1 MSFSFRKAPIGTNKP
16 SDPFKLPMGNPSDI
30 SIQPKGCM
38 IYSPVDNFVYISDG
52 ANWDRVSGVNNP
64 IDLLL
69 PVTQH
74 RMPKW
79 SEDYPPG
86 GAYTAPVLQD
96 SSLEVDDDGNA
107 TLYDTGNTP
116 SSFPWT
122 NANLMVHGSIVSS
135 YTFGNSL
142 DATDPTIFTPVL
154 TQIQG
159 IPPSSNVPT
168 SNVPISNI
176 RSLEIHTREGYDGG
190 SIAIGHSAMN
200 DIVSSGIDSKSSR
213 NVAVGVSAGKHFS
226 TSATDNV
233 CIGWSAWSGLPSAP
247 VTGSGNIFIGS
258 DSSSRGGTSGYANTG
273 SIAIG
278 AFSSARAD
286 DNIVI
291 GYKSN
296 DNGYNNIVSLGSN
309 AVATGNNRLVLG
321 SGIQVL
327 EIPSHKIENLPTQT
341 YITIQIGKETYL
353 LPLSKMI

>member
-1 MSFSFRKAPIGTNKP
+1 MSFSFRKDSIGSNKP
-16 SDPFKLPMGNPSDI
+16 NVPFKLPMGNPSDI

-38 IYSPVDNFVYISDG
+38 IYSQADNFVYISDG
-52 ANWDRVSGVNNP
+52 VNWDRVSGVNNP

-86 GAYTAPVLQD
+86 GAYTAPVLED

-116 SSFPWT
+116 SSFPWV
-122 NANLMVHGSIVSS
+122 NANLMTHGSIVTS

-142 DATDPTIFTPVL
+142 DASDPTIFTPIL
-154 TQIQG
+154 TQIRSV
-159 IPPSSNVPT
+159 PPPANNVPT
-168 SNVPISNI
+168 NNVPA
-176 RSLEIHTREGYDGG
+176 REGYDGG

-200 DIVSSGIDSKSSR
+200 DIVSSGVDSKSSR

-258 DSSSRGGTSGYANTG
+258 DSSSRGGTSGYSNTG

-278 AFSSARAD
+278 AFSSVRAD
-286 DNIVI
+286 DNVVI

-321 SGIQVL
+321 SGIQVKK
-327 EIPSHKIENLPTQT
+327 ISSHKIEKDVSEQK
-341 YITIQIGKETYL
+341 YITIQIGKDTYL
-353 LPLSKMI
+353 LPLLKMDPGSEEF